1 MTTPSPR
8 IATKAIAL
16 LEQHRVW
23 MFHNGTDAWTDT
35 IRVAGATATY
45 LVTAYPLGVHCS
57 CKAGANLDLASCSHK
72 VAAQIAWA
80 ES

>member
-8 IATKAIAL
+8 IADKAIAL

-23 MFHNGTDAWTDT
+23 IFRALSPHTAV
-35 IRVAGATATY
+35 IRVAGQTATY
-45 LVTAYPLGVHCS
+45 LVTAYPHGVHCS
-57 CKAGANLDLASCSHK
+57 CKAGANLDPASCSHK